1 MNTHIEGHTLI
12 AETDPAALI
21 AEFIRLRDW
30 LAAESKRF
38 AEHYKPH
45 RDRMAAIQDQML
57 ARANAESRDPHQ
69 PWSLRVDTGTAYRST
84 TMSAKVEDRDVWL
97 DFALDGHEE
106 GLQLAAPQVDFVK
119 QWIEE
124 HGGPPPGVEISFN
137 TTVNIRKG

>member
-1 MNTHIEGHTLI
+1 M
-12 AETDPAALI
+12 TDPAALI
-21 AEFIRLRDW
+21 AEFIRLRDQ
-30 LAAESKRF
+30 LAADAKAF
-38 AEHYKPH
+38 AEECKPD
-45 RDRMAAIQDQML
+45 RDRMVEIQNILL

-124 HGGPPPGVEISFN
+124 HGGPPPGVGISFN
-137 TTVNIRKG
+137 TTVNIRKS